1 MKKMYFHFRKLLSK
15 TALAILGLFT
25 ILNINAQTQN
35 NVWSLP
41 PNYYNNATT
50 QSLPN
55 GGISGFDYQGEQA
68 LYAHNAMQD
77 ANGNLLF
84 FVMDGKI
91 YDKDGYFIDE
101 MYHSSYGTILGGQE
115 ITIVPD
121 PGNCQRY
128 YIFSSTQGNF
138 PRPLYAVLDLV
149 EKTAMLTTPKRSML
163 TSYFHLTKIAI

>member
-1 MKKMYFHFRKLLSK
+1 M
-15 TALAILGLFT
+15 GLFT

-50 QSLPN
+50 QSLPI
-55 GGISGFDYQGEQA
+55 GGISSFDYQGEQA

-84 FVMDGKI
+84 FVLDGKI

-115 ITIVPD
+115 IAIVLTRVIASGITSFHRLREISLVP
-121 PGNCQRY
+121 
-128 YIFSSTQGNF
+128 FM
-138 PRPLYAVLDLV
+138 LYL
-149 EKTAMLTTPKRSML
+149 
-163 TSYFHLTKIAI
+163 I